1 MDLAPSTL
9 HFSDSEALNILTDT
23 KFYDNLKELLYA
35 AKQLPKKL
43 IVLQYQNFD
52 VNEDSFERLRT
63 FVDSKNQP
71 LST

>member
-23 KFYDNLKELLYA
+23 KFYENLKELLYT